1 MKRKSG
7 KDILIEHLVATYS
20 GYCTFSGSYGDKT
33 RIFSFNNRE
42 YVILNKDYPFI
53 CEIINCIKE
62 ASFIESKDED
72 CLHDKRRT

>member
-1 MKRKSG
+1 MNKESI

-20 GYCTFSGSYGDKT
+20 GCCTFSWSYGDKT

-42 YVILNKDYPFI
+42 YEILNKDYPII
-53 CEIINCIKE
+53 CQIIDCIKE

-72 CLHDKRRT
+72 CLHG

>member
-1 MKRKSG
+1 MNKKSE
-7 KDILIEHLVATYS
+7 KDILIERLVATYS

-53 CEIINCIKE
+53 CKIIECIKE
-62 ASFIESKDED
+62 ASFIEFTEED
-72 CLHDKRRT
+72 FLHG